1 MKLSTFNST
10 WLSTIKS
17 NVVLLTSNLL
27 LAGGLGVLILDK
39 VSEHERIVLTPP
51 YIDKPMTV
59 AWASA
64 DGEYLKAFG
73 LYFVTL
79 TANVTPKNVRFVSDQ
94 LSSIVSS
101 SIYPA
106 VQKKL
111 LALASDPAFLNTGA
125 SVRFEPSRVQFEP
138 ETSKVFVSGEMTT
151 QSAASKAEV
160 LVLTYELVVKMR
172 DGRPVVEAI
181 DSYDGDTARTRAW
194 VQMHKTELD
203 AAKVKEKDL

>member
-17 NVVLLTSNLL
+17 NVFLLTSNILL
-27 LAGGLGVLILDK
+27 TAAVGVLILDK
-39 VSEHERIVLTPP
+39 VSQHERIVLTPP

-59 AWASA
+59 AWQSA
-64 DGEYLKAFG
+64 DGEYLKSFG

-94 LSSIVSS
+94 LSSIVSAA
-101 SIYPA
+101 IYPA

-194 VQMHKTELD
+194 TQMHKAAFD
-203 AAKVKEKDL
+203 AAKEKEKDL

>member
-1 MKLSTFNST
+1 MKLSTFNRT

-17 NVVLLTSNLL
+17 NAFLLTSNLL
-27 LAGGLGVLILDK
+27 LAAGVGVLIVDK
-39 VSEHERIVLTPP
+39 VGEHERIVLTPP

-59 AWASA
+59 AWKSA

-94 LSSIVSS
+94 LSSIVSA

-111 LALASDPAFLNTGA
+111 LSLASDPAFLNTGA

-172 DGRPVVEAI
+172 DGRPVVDAI

-194 VQMHKTELD
+194 LQMHKAELD